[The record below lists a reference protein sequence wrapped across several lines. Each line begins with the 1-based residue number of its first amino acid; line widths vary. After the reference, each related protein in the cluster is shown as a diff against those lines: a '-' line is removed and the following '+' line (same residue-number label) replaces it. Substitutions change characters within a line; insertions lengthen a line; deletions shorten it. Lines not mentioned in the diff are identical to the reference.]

1 MFCTRFYDLDLK
13 VKVTVRSNVAQTSFF
28 YNPLLFQRNLIHI
41 LVQNL
46 AQISVL
52 HPRMFCT
59 RCYDLY
65 LKVKVTLRSSSAKIL
80 IFYNPWPFKRNL
92 MHINFPN
99 FYLICQ
105 QMSLFIFYAFD
116 LNVKVTVRSKG
127 IFQLVIFLILL
138 TGQFWHI
145 NSNIYIYTRVDVKI
159 SVLTLTARS
168 RLPSGKD
175 QSRL

>member
-1 MFCTRFYDLDLK
+1 MCLS
-13 VKVTVRSNVAQTSFF
+13 VRSPTPQELQDV
-28 YNPLLFQRNLIHI
+28 
-41 LVQNL
+41 LVHNL

-65 LKVKVTLRSSSAKIL
+65 LKVKVTVRSNLAKIL

-92 MHINFPN
+92 MHINLPHI
-99 FYLICQ
+99 YLICL
-105 QMSLFIFYAFD
+105 QMSSSSFHAFD
-116 LNVKVTVRSKG
+116 LNVKLTVRSKG